1 MKRNN
6 LIPPYNSLLDPN
18 LQDYFN
24 SPKIKRNLVTAGFV
38 SICLA
43 NFVLNYFKFVCLMR
57 VLRFL
62 VMVN

>member
-24 SPKIKRNLVTAGFV
+24 SPKVRRNLVNAGFV
-38 SICLA
+38 SIYLP
-43 NFVLNYFKFVCLMR
+43 FSVFRKFFFKKSLIIKDFS
-57 VLRFL
+57 
-62 VMVN
+62 